1 MKRTLGITLALL
13 LVVATALGAH
23 DLFLKPAVFILA
35 PNTASRA
42 LIVNGTFTR
51 SENSITWD
59 RVRDLSV
66 VGPAGTTHPEAN
78 AWSDK
83 GDTSVL
89 RFTTGAAGTYVLG
102 VSTRP
107 RALRLEGKDFNAYL
121 ESDGVPDI
129 LAARRK
135 SGEITKPARERYQ
148 KHIKAILQVGDRR
161 SDTYGT
167 TLGYPAELV
176 PLENPYALVPGSTL
190 RLRTLVDG
198 RPVAN
203 QYVVS
208 GGRTPSGSRI
218 AGGAHRSDSSGV
230 VRVPLRSAGQWYVK
244 FIHMTKV
251 AGDTAIDYE
260 SKWASLTFELR
271 TGHR

>member
-1 MKRTLGITLALL
+1 MKRATVIAVSLLLALAATLA
-13 LVVATALGAH
+13 AH
-23 DLFLKPAVFILA
+23 DLFIKPAAFYLA
-35 PNTASRA
+35 PNTASQAR
-42 LIVNGTFTR
+42 IVNGTFTR

-59 RVRDLSV
+59 RVRDVSM
-66 VGPAGTTHPEAN
+66 VGPAGHSHPDAS

-89 RFTTGAAGTYVLG
+89 RFTTGAPGTYVLG
-102 VSTRP
+102 VSTLP
-107 RALRLEGKDFNAYL
+107 RELRLEAKDFKAYL

-148 KHIKAILQVGDRR
+148 KHIKAIVQVGDRR
-161 SDTYGT
+161 SDTYGA

-176 PLENPYALVPGSTL
+176 PLENPYTLVPGSTL
-190 RLRTLVDG
+190 RLRTLVEG

-208 GGRTPSGSRI
+208 GGRTPTGGRI
-218 AGGAHRSDSSGV
+218 AGGVHRSDSSGV